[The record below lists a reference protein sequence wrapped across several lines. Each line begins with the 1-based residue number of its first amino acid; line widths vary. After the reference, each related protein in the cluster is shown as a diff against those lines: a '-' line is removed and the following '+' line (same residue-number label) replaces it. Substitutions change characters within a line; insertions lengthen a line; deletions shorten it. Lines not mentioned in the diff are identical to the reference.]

1 MKNSRDLKRRFV
13 HYIIPSIASQMVF
26 MLYTL
31 VDAIFVARGVN
42 PGALA
47 GVNISS
53 PFVTL
58 LFAISITLAVGTST
72 QVARLRGEGHPEQ
85 ASSIFSMNF
94 AVATFLSIIITLLS
108 LGFTGSIASV
118 LGATP
123 ATRGYVIEYVRTIAP
138 FSVFFIYSYLFE
150 ILIAADGFP
159 AKATKI
165 VTLGVIANFALD
177 YVCIFLLHWGVF
189 GAALATGISQL
200 LVTVVYLFHFLGPK
214 GTIKF
219 RRFAWSWRTVTGSLY
234 RGMPSGVMEVS
245 PGLITFILVHFI
257 EYNLGERGLVSF
269 SAMAYMAGILIILSV
284 GVAQGAQPLVSFHN
298 GKGDRDAIRRLLK
311 YQLVTGI
318 SLELILYVVVCLFS
332 TTYATIFLKG
342 GAPELIGYTAKMMR
356 YYLLFAVIDGFTVV
370 ISITMTG
377 LEKPFPG
384 IVLSGLRATVFL
396 LTGCVI
402 TTIIGGNAI
411 WFAMIIADILSAACA
426 AWVMKKEFGRRTPS
440 PLSPGETDSEI

>member
-1 MKNSRDLKRRFV
+1 MENSRDLKKQFV

-42 PGALA
+42 AQALA
-47 GVNISS
+47 AVNISS

-72 QVARLRGEGHPEQ
+72 QVSRLRGEGHPEQ
-85 ASSIFSMNF
+85 ASSIFSLNF
-94 AVATFLSIIITLLS
+94 AVATGLSIIITIGALV
-108 LGFTGSIASV
+108 FTGPIASV

-123 ATRGYVIEYVRTIAP
+123 DTRTYVIQYVRAIAP

-165 VTLGVIANFALD
+165 VTLGVIANFVLD
-177 YVCIFLLHWGVF
+177 YLCIFVLHWGVS
-189 GAALATGISQL
+189 GAALATGASQL

-214 GTIKF
+214 GSIKF
-219 RRFAWSWRTVTGSLY
+219 HRFSWSWKSVGGSLY
-234 RGMPSGVMEVS
+234 RGLPSGVMEVS
-245 PGLITFILVHFI
+245 PGLITFILVHFVR
-257 EYNLGERGLVSF
+257 YNLGEKGLVTF
-269 SAMAYMAGILIILSV
+269 SAMAYMAGLLIVLSV
-284 GVAQGAQPLVSFHN
+284 GVAQGAQPLVSFQN
-298 GKGDRDAIRRLLK
+298 GRGDKRAIRRLLK
-311 YQLVTGI
+311 YQLITGI
-318 SLELILYVVVCLFS
+318 SLELILYVLVCIFS
-332 TTYATIFLKG
+332 RTYATVFLKD
-342 GAPELIGYTAKMMR
+342 GAADLIGYTAHMMR

-377 LEKPFPG
+377 LEKPLPG

-396 LTGCVI
+396 LIGCSI
-402 TTIIGGNAI
+402 TTLIGGNAI
-411 WFAMIIADILSAACA
+411 WFAMVIADLQSAICA
-426 AWVMKKEFGRRTPS
+426 AWVMKKEFG
-440 PLSPGETDSEI
+440 GKKVSE

>member
-1 MKNSRDLKRRFV
+1 MENSRDLKKQFV

-42 PGALA
+42 AQALA
-47 GVNISS
+47 AVNISS

-72 QVARLRGEGHPEQ
+72 QVSRLRGEGHPEQ
-85 ASSIFSMNF
+85 ASSIFSLNF
-94 AVATFLSIIITLLS
+94 VVATGLSIIITIGALA
-108 LGFTGSIASV
+108 FTSPIADI

-123 ATRGYVIEYVRTIAP
+123 DTRVYVIHYVQGIAP

-177 YVCIFLLHWGVF
+177 YICIFVLHWSVF
-189 GAALATGISQL
+189 GAALATGASQL
-200 LVTVVYLFHFLGPK
+200 LVTVVYLFHFLGPE
-214 GTIKF
+214 GSIKF
-219 RRFAWSWRTVTGSLY
+219 RRFSWSWKSVGGSLY
-234 RGMPSGVMEVS
+234 RGLPSGVMEVS
-245 PGLITFILVHFI
+245 PGLITFILVHFVR
-257 EYNLGERGLVSF
+257 YNLGEKGLVTF
-269 SAMAYMAGILIILSV
+269 SAMAYMAGLLIVLSV
-284 GVAQGAQPLVSFHN
+284 GVAQGAQPLVSFQN
-298 GKGDRDAIRRLLK
+298 GRGDRDAIRRLLK
-311 YQLVTGI
+311 YQLITGI
-318 SLELILYVVVCLFS
+318 SLELILYVLVCIFS
-332 TTYATIFLKG
+332 RTYATVFLKD
-342 GAPELIGYTAKMMR
+342 GAADLIGYTAHMMR

-377 LEKPFPG
+377 LEKPLPG

-396 LTGCVI
+396 LIGCSI
-402 TTIIGGNAI
+402 TTLIGGNAI
-411 WFAMIIADILSAACA
+411 WFAMVIADLQSAICA
-426 AWVMKKEFGRRTPS
+426 AWVMKKEFG
-440 PLSPGETDSEI
+440 GKKVSE

>member
-1 MKNSRDLKRRFV
+1 MESSRGLKKQFI

-26 MLYTL
+26 TLYTL

-42 PGALA
+42 AQALA

-72 QVARLRGEGHPEQ
+72 QVSRLRGEGHPEQ
-85 ASSIFSMNF
+85 ASSIFSLNF
-94 AVATFLSIIITLLS
+94 AVATALSAIITIGALA
-108 LGFTGSIASV
+108 FTGPIADV

-123 ATRGYVIEYVRTIAP
+123 DTRIYVIHYVRAIAP

-177 YVCIFLLHWGVF
+177 YFCIFVLHWGVT
-189 GAALATGISQL
+189 GAALATGVSQL
-200 LVTVVYLFHFLGPK
+200 LVTVVYLFHFLGPS

-219 RRFAWSWRTVTGSLY
+219 RRFSWSWKSIGGSLY
-234 RGMPSGVMEVS
+234 RGLPSGVMEVS
-245 PGLITFILVHFI
+245 PGLITFILVHFVR
-257 EYNLGERGLVSF
+257 YNLGEKGLVTF

-284 GVAQGAQPLVSFHN
+284 GVAQGAQPLVSFQN
-298 GKGDRDAIRRLLK
+298 GRGDRSAIRRLLK
-311 YQLVTGI
+311 YQLITGI
-318 SLELILYVVVCLFS
+318 SLELIVYVLVCIFS
-332 TTYATIFLKG
+332 RNYATVFLKD
-342 GAPELIGYTAKMMR
+342 GAADLIGYTAHMMR
-356 YYLLFAVIDGFTVV
+356 FYLLFAVIDGFTVV

-396 LTGCVI
+396 LIGCAI
-402 TTIIGGNAI
+402 TTWIGGDAI
-411 WFAMIIADILSAACA
+411 WFAMIIADMQAAVCA
-426 AWVMKKEFGRRTPS
+426 AWVMKKEFGWKKVS
-440 PLSPGETDSEI
+440 G

>member
-1 MKNSRDLKRRFV
+1 MEDSRELKKRFV

-26 MLYTL
+26 TLYTL

-42 PGALA
+42 AQALA
-47 GVNISS
+47 AVNISS

-72 QVARLRGEGHPEQ
+72 QVSRLRGEGHQEQ
-85 ASSIFSMNF
+85 ASSIFSLNF
-94 AVATFLSIIITLLS
+94 VVATGLSIIITIGALA
-108 LGFTGSIASV
+108 FTGPIADI

-123 ATRGYVIEYVRTIAP
+123 DTRVYVIHYVRGIAP

-177 YVCIFLLHWGVF
+177 YICIFVLHWSVF
-189 GAALATGISQL
+189 GAALATGVSQL

-214 GTIKF
+214 GSIKF
-219 RRFAWSWRTVTGSLY
+219 HRFSCSWKSVGGSLY
-234 RGMPSGVMEVS
+234 RGLPSGVMEVS
-245 PGLITFILVHFI
+245 PGLITFILVHFVR
-257 EYNLGERGLVSF
+257 YNLGEKGLVTF
-269 SAMAYMAGILIILSV
+269 SAMAYMAGLLIVLSV
-284 GVAQGAQPLVSFHN
+284 GVAQGAQPLISFQN
-298 GKGDRDAIRRLLK
+298 GRGDKRAIRRLLK
-311 YQLVTGI
+311 YQLITGI
-318 SLELILYVVVCLFS
+318 SLELILYVLVCIFS
-332 TTYATIFLKG
+332 RTYATVFLKD
-342 GAPELIGYTAKMMR
+342 GAADLIGYTAHMMR

-377 LEKPFPG
+377 LEKPLPG

-396 LTGCVI
+396 LVGCGI
-402 TTIIGGNAI
+402 TTLIGGNAI
-411 WFAMIIADILSAACA
+411 WFAMTLADLQAAVCA
-426 AWVMKKEFGRRTPS
+426 GWVMKKEFG
-440 PLSPGETDSEI
+440 GKKVSE